1 MNYFCSMTNLSVN
14 INKIATLRNARGGN
28 NPDVI
33 KAALDIE
40 RFGAHGITVHP
51 RPDERHITYQDV
63 YDLKKVLTTEFNI
76 EGNPTEDEFV
86 KLVLANKPTQVTLVP
101 DARGQLT
108 SNHGWNT
115 ISHQDYLKEIIARFK
130 GEGIRVS
137 IFIDADV
144 AMMEAAKETG
154 TDRIE
159 LYTESYARQWAAGN
173 KQLAIEPFIKAAN
186 KANELGLGIN
196 AGHDLDL
203 QNLQYFA
210 QNIPQLLEVSIGHAL
225 ISDALYLGLENAVQ
239 MYKRQLAR

>member
-1 MNYFCSMTNLSVN
+1 MTNLSVN

-51 RPDERHITYQDV
+51 RPDERHITYKDV

-86 KLVLANKPTQVTLVP
+86 KLVLANQPTQVTLVP

-108 SNHGWNT
+108 SNHGWDTVTN
-115 ISHQDYLKEIIARFK
+115 QDYLKEIIATFK
-130 GEGIRVS
+130 SEGIRVS
-137 IFIDADV
+137 IFVDADIK
-144 AMMEAAKETG
+144 MIEAAKTTG

-159 LYTESYARQWAAGN
+159 LYTESYAKQFSLGN
-173 KQLAIEPFIKAAN
+173 KQLAIEPFIMAAK

-239 MYKRQLAR
+239 LYKRQLA

>member
-1 MNYFCSMTNLSVN
+1 MTNLSVN

-51 RPDERHITYQDV
+51 RPDERHITYKDV
-63 YDLKKVLTTEFNI
+63 YELKKVLTTEFNI

-108 SNHGWNT
+108 SNHGWDTVTN
-115 ISHQDYLKEIIARFK
+115 QAYLKEIIATFK
-130 GEGIRVS
+130 AEGIRVS
-137 IFIDADV
+137 IFVDADIK
-144 AMMEAAKETG
+144 MIEGAKETG

-159 LYTESYARQWAAGN
+159 LYTESYAKQFAIGN
-173 KQLAIEPFIKAAN
+173 KQLAIEPFITAAK

-210 QNIPQLLEVSIGHAL
+210 QNISQLLEVSIGHAL
-225 ISDALYLGLENAVQ
+225 ISDAVYLGLENAVQ
-239 MYKRQLAR
+239 LYKRQLA

>member
-1 MNYFCSMTNLSVN
+1 MTNLSVN

-51 RPDERHITYQDV
+51 RPDERHITYKDV
-63 YDLKKVLTTEFNI
+63 FDLKKVLTTEFNI
-76 EGNPTEDEFV
+76 EGNPTEHEFV

-108 SNHGWNT
+108 SNHGWDT
-115 ISHQDYLKEIIARFK
+115 ITNQDYLKEIIASFK
-130 GEGIRVS
+130 TEGIRVS
-137 IFIDADV
+137 IFVDADIK
-144 AMMEAAKETG
+144 MIEAAKTTG

-159 LYTESYARQWAAGN
+159 LYTESYAKQFAIGN
-173 KQLAIEPFIKAAN
+173 KQLAIEPFIMAAK

-239 MYKRQLAR
+239 LYKRQLA